1 MEKFTCL
8 KLGNILPLTILIR
21 AEISHAFLANH
32 LSELKSSILLLAFF
46 SEIEEAYNCK

>member
-21 AEISHAFLANH
+21 AEISHVFLANH
-32 LSELKSSILLLAFF
+32 LSELKSSIASIFF
-46 SEIEEAYNCK
+46 